1 MFQENKPR
9 TVTDDKTSFTVW
21 FSFFERIKFELPS
34 KICNILNK
42 SLITANKNLLD
53 SKYFQ
58 AEKRGD
64 WYLVSGKYFERV
76 LWFNGYENPITMRRF

>member
-1 MFQENKPR
+1 MNI
-9 TVTDDKTSFTVW
+9 SF
-21 FSFFERIKFELPS
+21 
-34 KICNILNK
+34 
-42 SLITANKNLLD
+42 ITANKYLLD

-76 LWFNGYENPITMRRF
+76 LWFNGYENPITMRRFKIVTYKYKYMTRFVLN